1 MEPDLAAEASLTQAA
16 PLPDAEITHDQPATP
31 EEAAWSLAH
40 AASREVL
47 AKEFPDALNPGSELA
62 EACREELAYLREA
75 QSPLAEDPEAE
86 YKIAKRMA
94 RMIGYS
100 NRPACGK
107 AAPRRSV
114 RPMPTFGA
122 PIESPATALERRM
135 AGAKS
140 TGEMLE
146 LMREVGTP
154 LEVLL
159 KR

>member
-1 MEPDLAAEASLTQAA
+1 MARATAREALA
-16 PLPDAEITHDQPATP
+16 
-31 EEAAWSLAH
+31 
-40 AASREVL
+40 R
-47 AKEFPDALNPGSELA
+47 EFPDALREGSELA
-62 EACREELAYLREA
+62 TACREELEYLRAA
-75 QSPLAEDPEAE
+75 QSPLAEDAEAE
-86 YKIAKRMA
+86 LKIAKRMA

-100 NRPACGK
+100 NRPACAK
-107 AAPRRSV
+107 QPPRRTV

-122 PIESPATALERRM
+122 PMESAATLLERRM

>member
-1 MEPDLAAEASLTQAA
+1 MESELAPEASLELTQAA
-16 PLPDAEITHDQPATP
+16 PVTEAGQEHIDTP
-31 EEAAWSLAH
+31 EEAAWNLAH

-47 AKEFPDALNPGSELA
+47 AREFPDALNPGSELA

-75 QSPLAEDPEAE
+75 QSPLADDPEAE

-94 RMIGYS
+94 RMIGMA

-107 AAPRRSV
+107 VAARRAV

-122 PIESPATALERRM
+122 PIESPATTLERRM

-154 LEVLL
+154 FEALF